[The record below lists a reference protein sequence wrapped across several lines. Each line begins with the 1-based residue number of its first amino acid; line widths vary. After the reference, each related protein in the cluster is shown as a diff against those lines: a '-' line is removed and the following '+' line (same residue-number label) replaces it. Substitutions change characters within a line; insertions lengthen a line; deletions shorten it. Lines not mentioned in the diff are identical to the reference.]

1 MIELETENG
10 RRSKYH
16 RAYAKFAVTF
26 VAAYILFE
34 VAMWYL
40 DYVTR
45 YSSNLGFSIL
55 LLSFPPAVAIV
66 LSVNLYL
73 RKKFRISAWW

>member
-1 MIELETENG
+1 VIELETENG

-16 RAYAKFAVTF
+16 SAYAKFAVTF